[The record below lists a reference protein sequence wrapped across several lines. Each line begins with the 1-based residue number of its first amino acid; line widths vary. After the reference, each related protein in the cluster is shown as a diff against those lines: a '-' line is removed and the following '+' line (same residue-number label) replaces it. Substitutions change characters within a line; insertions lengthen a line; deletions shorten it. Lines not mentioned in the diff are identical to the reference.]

1 MSLLYLFHRLH
12 RHALS
17 FDLDPPTIFL
27 SYYILHSSRAFSID
41 IILSRFKFSTKE
53 VYSYLLAQL
62 TRDESKKA
70 MKHGEVKKIEASL
83 LNKLTLGFQD
93 LIMNFRKE
101 ESIFHGYFENN

>member
-1 MSLLYLFHRLH
+1 M
-12 RHALS
+12 
-17 FDLDPPTIFL
+17 
-27 SYYILHSSRAFSID
+27 
-41 IILSRFKFSTKE
+41 
-53 VYSYLLAQL
+53 LAQL

-83 LNKLTLGFQD
+83 LNKLTPGFQD

>member
-1 MSLLYLFHRLH
+1 MRSVLTLYYHVLNFRQKK
-12 RHALS
+12 
-17 FDLDPPTIFL
+17 
-27 SYYILHSSRAFSID
+27 YIRIC
-41 IILSRFKFSTKE
+41 
-53 VYSYLLAQL
+53 VLAQL

>member
-53 VYSYLLAQL
+53 VYSYLRARSIN
-62 TRDESKKA
+62 TRRVEEGDETRR
-70 MKHGEVKKIEASL
+70 G
-83 LNKLTLGFQD
+83 
-93 LIMNFRKE
+93 
-101 ESIFHGYFENN
+101 